1 MSLTRLSL
9 LAALTLSVAPILAQA
24 QDTGWAACRAA
35 PKRACVLAEATRS
48 AQSLSQA
55 TSRAEG
61 LDAIVLVLAEGQ
73 RFEEALTLSAS
84 LRQEVDSLVVRTR
97 LAAALAAAG
106 RLAEADRVAR
116 AILDPGWRV
125 MAEATLAE
133 VLASKG
139 DIAGANAKARLAHSA
154 GRAGDFAIRR
164 IATAMIRSGETD
176 EAVAM
181 VRAIAS
187 PDWRLRGLIDV
198 AMALSAT
205 RPDLALE
212 LLRDSS
218 KVASAQGNL
227 IWTIYDMRDVAV
239 AQAGAGGTAEARATL
254 ERAAEAARSFN
265 DQGTR
270 DTFLEVV
277 GVGLTEAG
285 LTAEAVALVRTM
297 GGDWPRVRIAT
308 AVGVA
313 EAKAGRRAEADAAYD
328 LAARAADEGRS
339 AARTFLHAHIAES
352 EFDAGLADRVAA
364 SLDRTDKAAALVEGA
379 YRAGAL
385 ARAAMTRIRLGG
397 GDTAAAAAA
406 INDTDVRDTVLKSL
420 IDEQIKAG
428 RLDAAKAAA
437 LAISTPLDRGYPLSR
452 VAAAQAKAGKVGDAL
467 AALDAMPPVHYR
479 RVNALAAIAVALE
492 Q

>member
-9 LAALTLSVAPILAQA
+9 LAALTLSPILAQA

-125 MAEATLAE
+125 MSEATLAE

-139 DIAGANAKARLAHSA
+139 DIAGANAKARLALQLAHSA

-198 AMALSAT
+198 AIALSAT

-218 KVASAQGNL
+218 KVASAQGNP

-254 ERAAEAARSFN
+254 ERDAEAARSFN

-277 GVGLTEAG
+277 GVGLTVAG

-328 LAARAADEGRS
+328 LATRAPDEGRS

-352 EFDAGLADRVAA
+352 ESDAGLADRVAA
-364 SLDRTDKAAALVEGA
+364 SLDRTDK
-379 YRAGAL
+379 
-385 ARAAMTRIRLGG
+385 
-397 GDTAAAAAA
+397 AAA

-467 AALDAMPPVHYR
+467 ATLDAMPPVHYR